1 MRTWIECNLPDKT
14 GEFISFQAKAGLGQV
29 VYSSQQT
36 SVTHLKLDL
45 GPVRKQKRV

>member
-14 GEFISFQAKAGLGQV
+14 GKFISFQAHAGFAQV
-29 VYSSQQT
+29 VYSSEQT
-36 SVTHLKLDL
+36 SVTHLKLDV